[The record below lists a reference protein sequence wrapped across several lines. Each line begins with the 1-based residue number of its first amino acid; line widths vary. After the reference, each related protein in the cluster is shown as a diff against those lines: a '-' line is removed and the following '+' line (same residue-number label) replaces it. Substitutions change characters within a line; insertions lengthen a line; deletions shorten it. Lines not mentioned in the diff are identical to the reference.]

1 MPGNLGHHW
10 FRAPAV
16 LDRRHLSMSFRK
28 KQRVDASIVR
38 PQITPTLLPYTIAL
52 MEASRLPRPLAGSS
66 VINLLDTLYS
76 RPHCLAEHVRGL
88 PTGQAQQ
95 INHTYDTIDTM
106 VTDFAAGALDRN
118 GGAIS
123 TSVSLSP
130 AEHFRFC
137 RAFYRVELFYTLF
150 RSGAFDDDHM
160 NRWFLSRHPP
170 WENDM
175 NRWFFS
181 RHPPWENEQLA
192 CVYSYLATRL
202 DQGSLAY
209 LCSRPGPFSAAAI

>member
-1 MPGNLGHHW
+1 MPGNLGLHW

-16 LDRRHLSMSFRK
+16 LDGRHLSMSSKK
-28 KQRVDASIVR
+28 KQGVASMVR
-38 PQITPTLLPYTIAL
+38 PQITPPLLPYTIAL
-52 MEASRLPRPLAGSS
+52 MEASRLHRPLVGGS
-66 VINLLDTLYS
+66 VLALLDTLYS
-76 RPHCLAEHVRGL
+76 RPHCLAARVREL
-88 PTGQAQQ
+88 SAGQAQQ

-118 GGAIS
+118 GGVIS

-150 RSGAFDDDHM
+150 RSGVFDDDHI
-160 NRWFLSRHPP
+160 NRWFLSRHPT
-170 WENDM
+170 WENNM

-202 DQGSLAY
+202 DQDSLAY